1 MALSI
6 KTAEADR
13 LARELSRVTGETM
26 TEAVTVALRE
36 RLARERAAAS
46 RPKSAAE
53 IEAKVA
59 AIMDLA
65 AKMRANMIDTTPPTK
80 AEFDALWED
89 APTETD
95 ELQARSARR

>member
-36 RLARERAAAS
+36 RLATE
-46 RPKSAAE
+46 PKPSVSA
-53 IEAKVA
+53 
-59 AIMDLA
+59 
-65 AKMRANMIDTTPPTK
+65 TP
-80 AEFDALWED
+80 E
-89 APTETD
+89 
-95 ELQARSARR
+95 QA